1 MRNGGIRPSVFS
13 LEYKQEK
20 IKMPKNLLREG
31 HCVGPLGHV
40 VTRASLKLRE
50 NHFMSLA
57 GTSLTDLIPEE
68 TNE

>member
-1 MRNGGIRPSVFS
+1 MNYESSTVLQLRSVHI
-13 LEYKQEK
+13 LYV
-20 IKMPKNLLREG
+20 LREG

-50 NHFMSLA
+50 NLFMSIA